1 VQKQSLT
8 KIILVLAG
16 LAITSASAQVPDW
29 YKTNQHKKYPASR
42 YFLGVAVADTKA
54 EAIELARADVAK
66 QIQVRIESELE
77 TIESEF
83 REGDKNYLKAETTN
97 RTKSIVAETVSGIE
111 IAEVKEVKGKTY
123 VLAVLNKEKYL
134 STLEIQMDE
143 ILMKSEQLIASARQ
157 MVADGRILNALN
169 NFIDAQNTIPDFYT
183 KSSLYTALSGRKYPN
198 FNQFTGPGIVA
209 EVREI
214 LAHIELKILSGNNQ
228 IAVAGQNLPT
238 PIKVQVVYVR
248 DGEIIGVAGF
258 PVIARYD
265 GGEIITK
272 IETDANGIAEFN
284 CVATPTDNVGQS
296 GAVKI
301 ALDLSKIPEQY
312 RDAMT
317 RSAVQINYILTANDL
332 KFTVEVIQKNG
343 QHLTFIEDE
352 VVRLIAANGY
362 TCSADAPWLVQATL
376 VIISQKEVPSP
387 AGNQHLVEAQL
398 QLRLIEKQTGNV
410 FAALDINTKGLDSQ
424 SPDSALSKAAQN
436 LKIPSNKFAAFLQS
450 ANQPKND

>member
-1 VQKQSLT
+1 MT

-16 LAITSASAQVPDW
+16 LAISSASAQVPDW

-272 IETDANGIAEFN
+272 IETDPNGI
-284 CVATPTDNVGQS
+284 
-296 GAVKI
+296 
-301 ALDLSKIPEQY
+301 
-312 RDAMT
+312 
-317 RSAVQINYILTANDL
+317 
-332 KFTVEVIQKNG
+332 
-343 QHLTFIEDE
+343 
-352 VVRLIAANGY
+352 
-362 TCSADAPWLVQATL
+362 
-376 VIISQKEVPSP
+376 
-387 AGNQHLVEAQL
+387 
-398 QLRLIEKQTGNV
+398 
-410 FAALDINTKGLDSQ
+410 
-424 SPDSALSKAAQN
+424 
-436 LKIPSNKFAAFLQS
+436 
-450 ANQPKND
+450 